1 MSRLFRK
8 RVLALLSAVILLV
21 GSPPEAV
28 MYVHAA
34 NSVEMEENTA
44 DQSETEKSAVSEN
57 QSEIKKDEEQTQ
69 KEETSESQ
77 SEAQKEETSENQKET
92 EEENSVNQSE
102 KTESDNE
109 TQTQQISQDQ
119 SETETQTVQ
128 ETGTEN
134 GTSVETE
141 TETTSALET
150 ETETTSEIETET
162 ETTSA
167 FETETEIATEVLEL
181 GEENADYPI
190 DTTKYTLTDVTMQPD
205 KYSAAFSANCTAT
218 QDLYYYSFYVI
229 YTTDRQ
235 KAEDFFKGK
244 SSTTFSELSSAQQN
258 DIMYSTFNSTGWNA
272 EKVENTSN
280 EYSLQGIFKG
290 NTYLEPNTTYYY
302 RIAYSSG
309 MNYKFLTA
317 LESFTT
323 LEQAT
328 AVDFTDFKTE
338 IMDYNKVKVSWTVAN
353 PNSETIKGNP
363 DLYYANE
370 GEEYSNSKYP
380 SQYRDEENNVV
391 YYYEI
396 SPTKGKPLKVKLEL
410 EVAITDDSSKPH
422 PSSFTVSKVF
432 DAIPYIPPEISEVS
446 IKDVWVEDI
455 TYNKLK
461 VVWTIENPEK
471 EYFTGSPYLYY
482 ANEGEEYSYSH
493 RGTEYRDE
501 QGTIIPNKYYYEIYT
516 EGKPLRAKV
525 GVKVFR
531 GETDEERTSEE
542 ITIMPYIPPETSE
555 VKMKDFQVEKIGYN
569 KAKIIWTVENP
580 KEELI
585 TQEAQLYYME
595 DGYERSNYGSPY
607 KDESGQTVPNK
618 YYCEIQT
625 KGEAL
630 EVYLKW
636 EVFRGEKNE
645 YFNTEEIE
653 INPYN
658 ISNAVKVKL
667 DCSTI
672 LSQVTVTMEP
682 WYEIDAGN
690 LYTYVYYREKNSA
703 EWEHETKGLYN
714 AVETIQIDS
723 LSPKT
728 EYEYYIQIGYSL
740 NDCMWNDGSAENPKT
755 FTTKE
760 IKTYSDQDFPDAVFR
775 SYVRKALELSD
786 NDPITSDKL
795 ETLTRI
801 NCRRNDSN
809 ITGDIKSI
817 EGIQYIENL
826 TSIDFDGHAITDAS
840 IIENLTKLTSIYMNR
855 NDLTE
860 LPDLSRMNNLSD
872 YSVNFYYNKIVSDS
886 FRAEKLPAAFL
897 EKNPK
902 WLSETAQKQRGDYHF
917 TTAPKYYAIGETH
930 PFIIKAEGLKS
941 DSRKYTLT
949 AAIDGVDVSL
959 KSDYSGSEQL
969 FYIED
974 ISTVEG
980 FSVRLGKEYT
990 ISSITLTDT
999 YGNQYTNNNQY
1010 QFIFAEDEPYAE
1022 KKYIDTSQNQVSV
1035 NIEMPG
1041 TVEKN
1046 DIESIVMQDQ
1056 SGNEIGRSNIDDLRV
1071 YPRTNWFEER
1081 YENSFGSTTINSLK
1095 RQITDMYPD
1104 IYFSKYLSA
1113 GEYNVVI
1120 TMKDGKVHHLENV
1133 VEAIGKDIVR
1143 VSSLSL
1149 TSNYDGYDNYGDYL
1163 HVKLYGMNLD
1173 PDKIWPVFYKED
1185 AVITELVNA
1194 ELYPNNNNPYI
1205 LYTLKKLDKDIYWQQ
1220 TGTSSTNYNYR
1231 LEADKGYSF
1240 VDNING
1246 SHTITLNN
1254 IDYNRN
1260 CVLFEHYNYKKGV
1273 YEVTVDSAVSNGQKM
1288 FVSLYGDKEHTK
1300 LNATAEGIVEYSQ
1313 LLLKFKDTEGKD
1325 YAPPRNKYAYFTYE
1339 YRDNTNQK
1347 LGAFT
1352 NEEYVQWY
1360 CYYEK
1365 NNISNYTTM
1374 YQRSGLKELA
1384 LKIRRPAEEV
1394 ADKTKTIE
1402 ARIYASDGSEKGS
1415 SVTLTPETI
1424 GNNIQYTGNWQSAQG
1439 LDEGIYTVKYTQE
1452 GTNLYSTSLYVYDNS
1467 KFYMNYQ
1474 ELGKDAEGTYIRITS
1489 EQLYGEYIHEYQQSV
1504 SDEQA
1509 LQIWNENYTLN
1520 IYDKLHNEITKWNVK
1535 SAKWN
1540 FNGFYLYLEN
1550 LSQDYVGYY
1559 MRISHKTKELGEK
1572 LGTGKSYYSQ
1582 TYQADEIYGK
1592 WETISSPWRVGLSS
1606 SEKNAYIGF
1615 SAYIPEV
1622 FPVTVTITKPSST
1635 EIINC
1640 FTALLPESNNGFYS
1654 YYFTSGD
1661 ILGTEPDEVYHV
1673 ELNGA
1678 EGSSTD
1684 ITGYLGTNDQ
1694 TTGDA
1699 IPAAGVSL
1707 DKASINLSVGQFVTL
1722 NASIEPKNATNQ
1734 YLRWTSS
1741 RPSVAKVDKTTGKV
1755 TALQS
1760 GKTTI
1765 TVYTHNNK
1773 KAECIV
1779 TVSESNYYISETEV
1793 TFDLSEGAEQSKTLT
1808 VYEGNKPISGVT
1820 WSSDNEKVAIVTKK
1834 EDGSGIVTPVGVGT
1848 AQIKAVLSDKTEL
1861 ICLVTVTVSV
1871 TNISLNKN
1879 VLNLLPNQS
1888 EKLTAVITPENAVDQ
1903 KITWKSSN
1911 PAVASVD
1918 ETGKVTALTLG
1929 TTVITVTTSNGCTAE
1944 CTVTVSNYVISQ
1956 SELTFQLGEGNP
1968 KTAILSVKNGDVLV
1982 KDVTWSSDK
1991 ESVATVTKKE
2001 DGSAEVT
2008 AVSAGMAKI
2017 AAKMPDET
2025 VLYCAITVLADA
2037 TIPEYPVTDIILDK
2051 TSLLLFEGQSE
2062 QLTAKVLPENA
2073 TDKSIVW
2080 SSSDSSIAT
2089 VDRTGKVIAVS
2100 IGEVVVTAETS
2111 NHITA
2116 SCTVRVILEKPELAA
2131 LTNVQKTL
2139 ADITL
2144 PEGWSWIYPDIALD
2158 QFAGAQEKSFAASYQ
2173 PDKDKEP
2180 YLTSL
2185 KVQLTKIN
2193 GISIGVENQSNGT
2206 EKGFSMRKDTKAALY
2221 VQFHDTNQRIVD
2233 NTLVAPYLD
2242 NVQWSST
2249 KEAVADVKKDA
2260 SGVIVSANGEGKT
2273 NIKAQITLGGKLY
2286 KTQYAVTVVDGEI
2299 AEISVL
2305 SVENF
2310 TVGENDAEKNVFSY
2324 YANDTLGNLAST
2336 IQVTVTNATK
2346 LTAKSSNPGVAAV
2359 GKVVNTEGSYQIPLT
2374 VKSTGTTKVTLT
2386 ANDKTKTSKEIW
2398 LHISDPTPNL
2408 SESTI
2413 TINTLQT
2420 TGTVVSVYANQ
2431 GYTISNVVL
2440 TGTSQFTM
2448 EKNTTEADQ
2457 YLIKAADG
2465 VGKGNYK
2472 AEITATVNDKRYT
2485 MPLTV
2490 KVVSQTP
2497 VCKAKQKTKVNLFH
2511 KNPKAL
2517 LEITTDESVEEIAL
2531 TGCDF
2536 TVEKLDGNY
2545 YVAAKE
2551 GITTNCNKN
2560 GELQITLAGYQT
2572 FSMRYTV
2579 DIENKALKL
2588 SLSGKTMTLYPNA
2601 GIVNAHI
2608 TVLDNK
2614 ETLDLES
2621 VSAELESTERCSLV
2635 KEGNEIILTAKDLS
2649 KAATF
2654 KEKIILK
2661 SENWTKDIVLPCTVK
2676 VNMGRPSVKLQ
2687 TATLQL
2693 NKNKDV
2699 YGSKESII
2707 NSMAAVAT
2715 VLSGVTETAQEGYA
2729 QDAAETAVMW
2739 KDAFS
2744 FAPQEISVIAGNEK
2758 AQALLDSNVISFETI
2773 ENKVIAKLNSTDTA
2787 NGSYRF
2793 IVNVKANED
2802 CIVTAPLTVKIV
2814 DVTAQKAVKVSVKG
2828 SIDLMNRSR
2837 SFVTATPSLKSING
2851 TIIDISLTGRA
2862 AHLFR
2867 TVYDKDKVY
2876 IYAKEDEALI
2886 TKYNYGAA
2894 LKITLR
2900 NAQGKIIQITS
2911 PMMKLKLKQ
2920 SKAKIIAAP
2929 KSAVFFSGAYNSV
2942 KVNMKASLNGV
2953 PNPII
2958 TNVELINNTNAF
2970 SYRFSEGRLTLQST
2984 GEAVKGKTYS
2994 LQFRVTLNGQ
3004 ADNEKAMIV
3013 KYQVKVR

>member
-1 MSRLFRK
+1 
-8 RVLALLSAVILLV
+8 
-21 GSPPEAV
+21 
-28 MYVHAA
+28 
-34 NSVEMEENTA
+34 
-44 DQSETEKSAVSEN
+44 
-57 QSEIKKDEEQTQ
+57 
-69 KEETSESQ
+69 
-77 SEAQKEETSENQKET
+77 
-92 EEENSVNQSE
+92 
-102 KTESDNE
+102 
-109 TQTQQISQDQ
+109 
-119 SETETQTVQ
+119 
-128 ETGTEN
+128 
-134 GTSVETE
+134 
-141 TETTSALET
+141 
-150 ETETTSEIETET
+150 
-162 ETTSA
+162 
-167 FETETEIATEVLEL
+167 
-181 GEENADYPI
+181 
-190 DTTKYTLTDVTMQPD
+190 
-205 KYSAAFSANCTAT
+205 
-218 QDLYYYSFYVI
+218 
-229 YTTDRQ
+229 
-235 KAEDFFKGK
+235 
-244 SSTTFSELSSAQQN
+244 
-258 DIMYSTFNSTGWNA
+258 
-272 EKVENTSN
+272 
-280 EYSLQGIFKG
+280 
-290 NTYLEPNTTYYY
+290 
-302 RIAYSSG
+302 
-309 MNYKFLTA
+309 
-317 LESFTT
+317 
-323 LEQAT
+323 
-328 AVDFTDFKTE
+328 
-338 IMDYNKVKVSWTVAN
+338 MD
-353 PNSETIKGNP
+353 
-363 DLYYANE
+363 
-370 GEEYSNSKYP
+370 
-380 SQYRDEENNVV
+380 
-391 YYYEI
+391 
-396 SPTKGKPLKVKLEL
+396 
-410 EVAITDDSSKPH
+410 
-422 PSSFTVSKVF
+422 
-432 DAIPYIPPEISEVS
+432 
-446 IKDVWVEDI
+446 
-455 TYNKLK
+455 
-461 VVWTIENPEK
+461 
-471 EYFTGSPYLYY
+471 
-482 ANEGEEYSYSH
+482 
-493 RGTEYRDE
+493 
-501 QGTIIPNKYYYEIYT
+501 
-516 EGKPLRAKV
+516 
-525 GVKVFR
+525 
-531 GETDEERTSEE
+531 
-542 ITIMPYIPPETSE
+542 
-555 VKMKDFQVEKIGYN
+555 
-569 KAKIIWTVENP
+569 
-580 KEELI
+580 
-585 TQEAQLYYME
+585 
-595 DGYERSNYGSPY
+595 
-607 KDESGQTVPNK
+607 
-618 YYCEIQT
+618 
-625 KGEAL
+625 
-630 EVYLKW
+630 
-636 EVFRGEKNE
+636 
-645 YFNTEEIE
+645 
-653 INPYN
+653 
-658 ISNAVKVKL
+658 
-667 DCSTI
+667 
-672 LSQVTVTMEP
+672 P
-682 WYEIDAGN
+682 WYEVDSGSLDA
-690 LYTYVYYREKNSA
+690 YVYYREKNSA
-703 EWEHETKGLYN
+703 EWKYKTKGLYN

-728 EYEYYIQIGYSL
+728 EYEYYIQIGYSSK
-740 NDCMWNDGSAENPKT
+740 DCMWNDGSAENPKT

-980 FSVRLGKEYT
+980 FSVTLGKEYT
-990 ISSITLTDT
+990 VSSITLTDT

-1143 VSSLSL
+1143 ISSLSL

-1273 YEVTVDSAVSNGQKM
+1273 YEVTVDSAVSDGQKM

-1300 LNATAEGIVEYSQ
+1300 LNATAEGIVESSQ

-1325 YAPPRNKYAYFTYE
+1325 YAPPRNRYAYFTYE

-1439 LDEGIYTVKYTQE
+1439 LDEGVYTVKYTEE

-1474 ELGKDAEGTYIRITS
+1474 GLGKDAEGTYIRITS
-1489 EQLYGEYIHEYQQSV
+1489 EQLSGEYIHEYQQSV
-1504 SDEQA
+1504 SDERA

-1535 SAKWN
+1535 SAKWRSSS
-1540 FNGFYLYLEN
+1540 FYLYLEN
-1550 LSQDYVGYY
+1550 LSQDYIGYY
-1559 MRISHKTKELGEK
+1559 MRISHKTKGLGEK
-1572 LGTGKSYYSQ
+1572 LGTGKSYYSSVS
-1582 TYQADEIYGK
+1582 QADETYGK
-1592 WETISSPWRVGLSS
+1592 WETISSRWGWSSS

-1615 SAYIPEV
+1615 SANIPEL
-1622 FPVTVTITKPSST
+1622 FPVTVTIMKPSST
-1635 EIINC
+1635 KIINR
-1640 FTALLPESNNGFYS
+1640 FTVPLPESNNGSYR

-1661 ILGTEPDEVYHV
+1661 ILGTEPDEVYRV

-1741 RPSVAKVDKTTGKV
+1741 RPSVAKVDRTTGKV

-2008 AVSAGMAKI
+2008 AVSAGTAKI

-2025 VLYCAITVLADA
+2025 VLYCAVSVLEDPA
-2037 TIPEYPVTDIILDK
+2037 IPEYPATDILLDK

-2073 TDKSIVW
+2073 ADKSITW

-2089 VDRTGKVIAVS
+2089 VDSTGKVIAVS

-2260 SGVIVSANGEGKT
+2260 SGVIVSANGEGKA

-2310 TVGENDAEKNVFSY
+2310 TVGENGVEKNVFSY
-2324 YANDTLGNLAST
+2324 YVNDTLGNLAST
-2336 IQVTVTNATK
+2336 IQATVTNATK

-2386 ANDKTKTSKEIW
+2386 ANDKAKTSKEIW
-2398 LHISDPTPNL
+2398 LRISDPTPNL

-2448 EKNTTEADQ
+2448 EKDTTEADQ

-2497 VCKAKQKTKVNLFH
+2497 VCKVKQKTKVNLFH

-2517 LEITTDESVEEIAL
+2517 LDITTDESVEEIAL

-2579 DIENKALKL
+2579 GIENKALKL

-2621 VSAELESTERCSLV
+2621 VSAELESTEQCSLV

-2661 SENWTKDIVLPCTVK
+2661 SENWMKDIVLPCTVK

-2707 NSMAAVAT
+2707 NSMATVAIA
-2715 VLSGVTETAQEGYA
+2715 LSGVTETAQEGYA

-2814 DVTAQKAVKVSVKG
+2814 DVTAQKAVKVSMKG

-2837 SFVTATPSLKSING
+2837 SFVTATPSLKSVNG

-2886 TKYNYGAA
+2886 TKYNYSAA

-2942 KVNMKASLNGV
+2942 KVNMKASLNGA

-3004 ADNEKAMIV
+3004 ADNEKAMVV